1 MDILK
6 QEEYKKNKYY
16 DEEAKSLKQEEI
28 NKSTEIGTSLVEQDS
43 IYFDDRYDQPDEE
56 QLINEKYNS
65 MYSNERK
72 KKKDDLSDRQKNK
85 LKKDAKKLV
94 RTTKTRRKEMRQK
107 VEKMANTY
115 MESNGLSTTSGQ
127 IEYVKQ
133 AKVFNDV
140 SKEEK
145 LMVDAVKKTAP
156 IAYKR
161 YVSYGNY
168 LAGLL
173 KGEKSE
179 KTDKLITF
187 VTKEYEKAKSEWE
200 NINAKIESG
209 KLKMEVPIKVMD
221 EKEHGE
227 MIENFNSQLLSDEHK
242 IDKDTYMRQTYSIDT
257 LLNSK
262 VGSDYFSEVQIK
274 DMLKK
279 RKIDWSK
286 NYYFGIDF
294 KKTRKEQEEKY
305 ALRDKAKEELK
316 DDYLVDCIDV
326 IGHIQLQMEAIIKE
340 EKDKNGVD
348 VTKEEIDE
356 LVTTYLKKVVSNSE
370 YRFRCS
376 PDAFL
381 GMIHKYS
388 SCRSTDNY
396 DAMFAHFYQEQYI
409 DKNIKGL
416 SKGTLTYGYLGGKNA
431 KEYVGYKNEGK
442 EDTLDAYGTLSIRLN
457 KDQFKN
463 LSGFVV
469 GNSLGHYKVYE
480 NDGKDRVRGR
490 NIDDPDI
497 LCAGNSLK
505 ELYYRAKEVKAKDW
519 KVESVEQEAKYVS
532 RSDGNQYKYFEAH
545 YIGPISAP
553 QIAEA
558 TYMLPKNINLSPN
571 IPQRDRDEASK
582 KIKTNKSI
590 RKIYELAKYVNDNKD
605 KFHREDMPDMQVT
618 IWDKYGN
625 TITYNELKTI
635 LG

>member
-200 NINAKIESG
+200 NINSKIESG
-209 KLKMEVPIKVMD
+209 KLKMEVPIKVMSEAD
-221 EKEHGE
+221 HDNVIHEYNKKNPYH
-227 MIENFNSQLLSDEHK
+227 M
-242 IDKDTYMRQTYSIDT
+242 IDKPYPDTFSIDT
-257 LLNSK
+257 LLTPK
-262 VGSDYFSEVQIK
+262 VGDDYFEPGEMKS
-274 DMLKK
+274 MLKK

-286 NYYFGIDF
+286 NYCFDTKG
-294 KKTRKEQEEKY
+294 KS
-305 ALRDKAKEELK
+305 KEESDEIKKQRDEVKNGLG
-316 DDYLVDCIDV
+316 DEYLEDCFDV
-326 IGHIQLQMEAIIKE
+326 LGHIQSQMEEIIKE

-370 YRFRCS
+370 FCFRCNN
-376 PDAFL
+376 DAFM
-381 GMIHKYS
+381 GIIHNYSNSRASDKYDS
-388 SCRSTDNY
+388 
-396 DAMFAHFYQEQYI
+396 MFAHFYQQHYI
-409 DKNIKGL
+409 PKNYKGVAQ
-416 SKGTLTYGYLGGKNA
+416 GTLTYGYLGGKNA
-431 KEYVGYKNEGK
+431 KEYFGYKNEEK
-442 EDTLDAYGTLSIRLN
+442 DTLSLYGNLSIRLN
-457 KDQFKN
+457 KEKFKD
-463 LSGFVV
+463 SVGFVV
-469 GNSLGHYKVYE
+469 GNSLGHYKTFE
-480 NDGKDRVRGR
+480 GEPIDRVRGR
-490 NIDDPDI
+490 NTKDPDI

-505 ELYYRAKEVKAKDW
+505 ALYKRAKEVKANNW
-519 KVESVEQEAKYVS
+519 KTESPEQEAKYVS
-532 RSDGNQYKYFEAH
+532 RSDGDQYKYFEAH
-545 YIGPISAP
+545 YVGPISAP
-553 QIAEA
+553 QIDEVTYIWDSELSNDIEA
-558 TYMLPKNINLSPN
+558 IKKAGTFKKNTGLRESYEMIKFIN
-571 IPQRDRDEASK
+571 A
-582 KIKTNKSI
+582 NK
-590 RKIYELAKYVNDNKD
+590 E
-605 KFHREDMPDMQVT
+605 KFSREDMPDMKISV
-618 IWDKYGN
+618 WDKYGHTVTFN
-625 TITYNELKTI
+625 DLKMI
-635 LG
+635 FG

>member
-200 NINAKIESG
+200 NINSKIESG
-209 KLKMEVPIKVMD
+209 KLKMEVPIKVMSNN
-221 EKEHGE
+221 EHLE
-227 MIENFNSQLLSDEHK
+227 MLEIFNGNMVSEAHK
-242 IDKDTYMRQTYSIDT
+242 ISKQFPEEYSIDG
-257 LLNSK
+257 LLNKK
-262 VGSDYFSEVQIK
+262 VDSDYFMESEVK
-274 DMLKK
+274 GMLKK

-286 NYYFGIDF
+286 NYCYKIDVTDKSEEEN
-294 KKTRKEQEEKY
+294 KKVEQKEKV
-305 ALRDKAKEELK
+305 KKELG
-316 DDYLVDCIDV
+316 DDYLADCIDV
-326 IGHIQLQMEAIIKE
+326 IGHIQLQMENIIKE
-340 EKDKNGVD
+340 EKEKNGVD

-370 YRFRCS
+370 YRFRCA
-376 PDAFL
+376 PNAFI
-381 GMIHKYS
+381 GMVHKYS
-388 SCRSTDNY
+388 SCRSTDSYNS
-396 DAMFAHFYQEQYI
+396 MFAHFYQKQYI
-409 DKNIKGL
+409 DKNIKDL
-416 SKGTLTYGYLGGKNA
+416 SKGTITYGYLGGKNA
-431 KEYVGYKNEGK
+431 KEYVGYKNGGA
-442 EDTLDAYGTLSIRLN
+442 EDTLDIYGSLSVRLH
-457 KDQFKN
+457 KDKFKN

-469 GNSLGHYKVYE
+469 GNSLGHYKVLK
-480 NDGKDRVRGR
+480 NDDRDRVRGR
-490 NIDDPDI
+490 DVDDPDI

-505 ELYYRAKEVKAKDW
+505 ELYYRAKEVKSKDW

-532 RSDGNQYKYFEAH
+532 RSDGIQYKYFEAH
-545 YIGPISAP
+545 YIGPVAAP

-558 TYMLPKNINLSPN
+558 TYMLPKEINLSQKYEEG
-571 IPQRDRDEASK
+571 IG
-582 KIKTNKSI
+582 KIRSSQSIREVYELVKFVNTNK
-590 RKIYELAKYVNDNKD
+590 K

-618 IWDKYGN
+618 LWDKYGN